1 MAAAMFAVPSLIILA
16 MATFSIALDQG
27 YCGFKAKHDHPCPTC
42 GMTRAY
48 RAMTRG
54 QLAKATAYHPFAAPL
69 FAFTVFLAGAGSI
82 QLVTGRPVFS
92 AVRMRLWWWL
102 LLGNGVLVGWLIK
115 IAIGRARG
123 LYPLG

>member
-1 MAAAMFAVPSLIILA
+1 MFAVPSLIVLA
-16 MATFSIALDQG
+16 MATFSIDFDQG
-27 YCGFKAKHDHPCPTC
+27 YCGVKAKYGYPCPTC
-42 GMTRAY
+42 GMTRAF

-54 QLAKATAYHPFAAPL
+54 QLARAMAYHPFAPPL
-69 FAFTVFLAGAGSI
+69 FAFTVLLAAAGSI
-82 QLVTGRPVFS
+82 QLITGRPVLS

-102 LLGNGVLVGWLIK
+102 LLANGVLVGWLIK